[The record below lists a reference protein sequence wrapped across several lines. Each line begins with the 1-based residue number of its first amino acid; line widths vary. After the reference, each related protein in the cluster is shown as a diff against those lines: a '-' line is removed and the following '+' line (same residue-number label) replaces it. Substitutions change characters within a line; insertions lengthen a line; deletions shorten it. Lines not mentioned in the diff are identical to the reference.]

1 MLMNWEPRH
10 DRLFVKRCAEP
21 ERGRIVIPE
30 KYQQPTHT
38 GFVLS
43 VGPEVLDV
51 RPGDIVTFGRFTDHD
66 EDGVVLIQE
75 ADVMFKVSKPVKIG
89 IEAFTHNAVGVD
101 RFAGSLEDR
110 YEKTAHG

>member
-1 MLMNWEPRH
+1 MKQWTPRH

-21 ERGRIVIPE
+21 EIGRIVIPE

-38 GFVLS
+38 GVVLS

-51 RPGDIVTFGRFTDHD
+51 KPGDLVTFGRFTDYDD
-66 EDGVVLIQE
+66 EGVVLIQE
-75 ADVMFKVSKPVKIG
+75 ADIMFKVDKPAKIG
-89 IEAFTHNAVGVD
+89 IEAFTHGELGVD

-110 YEKTAHG
+110 YERTAHG